1 MADLFDII
9 SSEPTV
15 EVIPPNKVRPL
26 RLITARSKPSG
37 VVYFFA
43 VRPPDFV
50 ASHVNL
56 IAHDIAQALNKL
68 ADKPG
73 VIDITMEQSV
83 NPTDT
88 VGQKVIVT
96 VESTSG
102 DSSGD
107 VTLTWSEMFGAD
119 GYKKVATTRT
129 QLDAIEGL

>member
-1 MADLFDII
+1 MAELYTIL
-9 SSEPTV
+9 STEPTV

-26 RLITARSKPSG
+26 RLVTARSKPSG
-37 VVYFFA
+37 IVYFFA

-56 IAHDIAQALNKL
+56 IAHDIALYMEKL
-68 ADKPG
+68 ADRPG
-73 VIDITMEQSV
+73 VIDVTVEQSV

-88 VGQKVIVT
+88 LSQKVVVT

-107 VTLTWSEMFGAD
+107 VTLTWGEAFGAD
-119 GYKKVATTRT
+119 GYKKVAALRAE
-129 QLDAIEGL
+129 LDKIEGL